1 MTLHQ
6 VIEKLKEYQI
16 KILVDKDKDVFTS
29 MSNKLQD
36 YCRTIRELDMDIAE
50 KANLLYEEI
59 KKCFIN
65 YYDGNLYKSSEIMN
79 QIVYQYKD
87 DLYIHDMKFGNSI
100 NIYENVN
107 KYLYKGIVEDWTKT
121 LDREYMLHIPFDK
134 REIVKAQRF
143 SIPGVPCLYLGQS
156 LFIVWEE
163 LHRPS
168 LNNLFVSRF
177 ELDEETKVLDLGL
190 SIFDLIQIEKNENN
204 IPSELVNKVIEK
216 FIFTNIFKI
225 ACLIRVKQENRYFK
239 SEYIIPQLLLMSLIN
254 LNIADGIR
262 YSSVKVENDSYIFAN
277 YVFPAIQDNS
287 DKKLS
292 NKIISKVKLTQPVNI
307 GLYDYI
313 KIHTRNETENLFR
326 NYTCFN
332 ISNEYTTIY
341 ENTMFY
347 NIELK
352 INQDKNL
359 KLSSISLH

>member
-1 MTLHQ
+1 MTLHEI
-6 VIEKLKEYQI
+6 IEKLKEYQI
-16 KILVDKDKDVFTS
+16 KISVDKDKDVFTS

-36 YCRTIRELDMDIAE
+36 YCRTIRELDVDIAE
-50 KANLLYEEI
+50 KATLLYQGI

-87 DLYIHDMKFGNSI
+87 DLYIHDMKFDNSI

-107 KYLYKGIVEDWTKT
+107 KYLYKGIVEDWSKT

-163 LHRPS
+163 LNRPS

-204 IPSELVNKVIEK
+204 NIPFE
-216 FIFTNIFKI
+216 
-225 ACLIRVKQENRYFK
+225 
-239 SEYIIPQLLLMSLIN
+239 LIN
-254 LNIADGIR
+254 QV
-262 YSSVKVENDSYIFAN
+262 S
-277 YVFPAIQDNS
+277 
-287 DKKLS
+287 
-292 NKIISKVKLTQPVNI
+292 
-307 GLYDYI
+307 
-313 KIHTRNETENLFR
+313 
-326 NYTCFN
+326 
-332 ISNEYTTIY
+332 
-341 ENTMFY
+341 
-347 NIELK
+347 
-352 INQDKNL
+352 
-359 KLSSISLH
+359 